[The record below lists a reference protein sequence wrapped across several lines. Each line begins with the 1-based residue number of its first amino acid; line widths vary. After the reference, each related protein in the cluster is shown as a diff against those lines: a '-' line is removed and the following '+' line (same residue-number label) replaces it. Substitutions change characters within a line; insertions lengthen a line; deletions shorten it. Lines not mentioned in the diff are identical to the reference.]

1 VTGIVG
7 GLYSGWLLTCRH
19 DDLLEDENPIV
30 QEALRRLP
38 PDESFKRAYRVRIA
52 QQCGVTHHDLPRD
65 QWLKPEDVLNAQQS
79 LKRGH
84 GG

>member
-1 VTGIVG
+1 M
-7 GLYSGWLLTCRH
+7 LTCRH

-38 PDESFKRAYRVRIA
+38 AEENYKRAYRVRIA

-65 QWLKPEDVLNAQQS
+65 QWLKPEDVLSPTQS
-79 LKRGH
+79 LKRGMFSDL
-84 GG
+84 G